1 MKRDLDTM
9 SITLNQETMYLQ
21 LPSFFCDDRKRWYFW
36 NQGPHDHSVY
46 EMHILLKGSAQ
57 VRIGDQMH
65 EIRPGG
71 AMIIA
76 PGQYHEAWALEGDF
90 HRFSFMF
97 SPDDKAVK
105 LASML
110 RRRIPVC
117 LNFRATDAMRELG
130 YQILQDWERNTAYR
144 TEMRQALF
152 QALMINTFRTL
163 DMVGKPEDQLS
174 GELSRMLI
182 CDGYFAHEKQNKST
196 AELARFLCLS
206 ERQLHRCLI
215 EYYGMSFQQKLT
227 HSRMEKAAWYLRTTD
242 RHIHEIALDV
252 GYDSESGFF
261 KVFRKHYHVTPL
273 QYRKKYRT
281 QLSLSEEESKI

>member
-1 MKRDLDTM
+1 MKREMDAM
-9 SITLNQETMYLQ
+9 SIVLNQETMCLQ
-21 LPSFFCDDRKRWYFW
+21 LPSIFYENKNAWYFW

-57 VRIGDQMH
+57 VRVADQLY
-65 EIRPGG
+65 EIRQGG

-76 PGQYHEAWALEGDF
+76 PGQYHEAWAQKGDF
-90 HRFSFMF
+90 QRFSFLF
-97 SPDDKAVK
+97 SADEKSVN

-130 YQILQDWERNTAYR
+130 HQILRDWEQNKAYR
-144 TEMRQALF
+144 TDMRQALF
-152 QALMINTFRTL
+152 QALMINAFRAL
-163 DMVGKPEDQLS
+163 DLVGKPEDQLS
-174 GELSRMLI
+174 GELPRMLI
-182 CDGYFAHEKQNKST
+182 CDGYFALDKQNKST
-196 AELARFLCLS
+196 AELARFLRLS
-206 ERQLHRCLI
+206 ERQLHRCLM

-227 HSRMEKAAWYLRTTD
+227 QSRMEKAAWFLRTTD
-242 RHIHEIALDV
+242 RHIHEIAMEV

-261 KVFRKHYHVTPL
+261 KVFRKHYQVTPL